1 MIILIQSYNEI
12 KTLKKIIIF
21 LKKKK
26 FNFIV
31 IDDFSNDGT
40 ENYLKKFKF
49 NYIRNTKKLGYTGSL
64 IKGFNF
70 LKNKKY
76 RYILTLDADG
86 EHPVKYIKT
95 FLKNITKNNHDLVIG
110 KRLKKNRIS
119 ETIVGYIFK
128 KLFKISDPLSGFKI
142 YKQKSLNKILNK
154 VENNYFLVDVIPKFK
169 KMKFKISEF
178 PIKTNKIKKRKS
190 KIGNI
195 ITSNLK
201 ILFTLKGII

>member
-1 MIILIQSYNEI
+1 MIILIPSYNEI
-12 KTLKKIIIF
+12 KTLKKIVIF

-26 FNFIV
+26 FNFII

-76 RYILTLDADG
+76 GYILTLDADG
-86 EHPVKYIKT
+86 EHPLKYIKNI
-95 FLKNITKNNHDLVIG
+95 LKNITKNNSDLVIG

-128 KLFKISDPLSGFKI
+128 KLFEISDPLSGFKI
-142 YKQKSLNKILNK
+142 YRQKSLNKILNK
-154 VENNYFLVDVIPKFK
+154 LENNYFLIDVIPKFK
-169 KMKFKISEF
+169 KEKFKINEF
-178 PIKTNKIKKRKS
+178 PIETKKINKRKS

-195 ITSNLK
+195 ISSNLK
-201 ILFTLKGII
+201 ILSTLKVIF